1 MTMPLSDGVSY
12 RYSAARLDGT
22 IERGDVSAPSRDGAL
37 AALSDR
43 GLFPV
48 EIVARSP
55 VRVRRAR
62 VAAADL
68 ALGLRMLASLLEAGL
83 PISRALAAFGDLA
96 PAAWRV
102 GLSSLRDSVR
112 EGQTLGAALA
122 RSPLEI
128 PSLVIGI
135 VRAGEAG
142 SGLAAAVRSAAD
154 LTEHVAATR
163 AAIRAALTYPV
174 ILAVAGVAS
183 IGLLIGVVLPRFAL
197 ILADLG
203 QALPPSTR
211 FVLGAASFARDAAL
225 PVIAGFLLLFIA
237 WRSWT
242 AGERGR
248 ENWHGIL
255 LKVPGI
261 GDVRQSAATSRV
273 SLALSALLRSGVPI
287 PGALQ
292 HAARA
297 AGDAYIEAR
306 LLAAREQ
313 VIGGA
318 RIARALADLGALT
331 PTAVRLVGAGEETG
345 RLAELLDHAARIERE
360 RAQDLTRAG
369 VRLLE
374 PATVLVF
381 GAIVALV
388 AAALLQAVY
397 SVRPGA

>member
-1 MTMPLSDGVSY
+1 MTTLLSDGLSY
-12 RYSAARLDGT
+12 RYRAARPDGT
-22 IERGDVSAPSRDGAL
+22 IERGEVSAQSRDGAL
-37 AALSDR
+37 ATLSDR

-48 EIVARSP
+48 EIAARSP

-62 VAAADL
+62 IAPADL

-83 PISRALAAFGDLA
+83 PISRALSAFGDLA

-102 GLSSLRDSVR
+102 GLSSLRDNVR

-122 RSPLEI
+122 RSPLDI
-128 PSLVIGI
+128 PPLVIGI
-135 VRAGEAG
+135 VQAGEAG

-154 LTEHVAATR
+154 LTEHAAATR
-163 AAIRAALTYPV
+163 AAIRAALTYPI
-174 ILAVAGVAS
+174 ILAVAGAAS

-211 FVLGAASFARDAAL
+211 FVLGAASLARGAAV
-225 PVIAGFLLLFIA
+225 PVTAGCFLFLIA

-242 AGERGR
+242 AGEHGR
-248 ENWHGIL
+248 ESWHGIL

-261 GDVRQSAATSRV
+261 GDVRRAAATSRV

-287 PGALQ
+287 AGALH

-297 AGDAYIEAR
+297 AGDAHIAAR
-306 LLAAREQ
+306 LFAAREQ

-318 RIARALADLGALT
+318 RIGRALSDAAALT

-345 RLAELLDHAARIERE
+345 RLAELLEHAARIERE
-360 RAQDLTRAG
+360 RAQDLTRAA

-374 PATVLVF
+374 PATILVF

-397 SVRPGA
+397 SVRPGV